1 MLEEINLK
9 NLSIGDEVIIKN
21 VLAEG
26 EIKKRLYDL
35 GFIKGSK
42 IKCIL
47 KSPLNSPTAYFIKGT
62 TIALRDD
69 VAKKIICEK
78 GE

>member
-1 MLEEINLK
+1 MNGEITLK
-9 NLSIGDEVIIKN
+9 NLNIGEEVTIKK
-21 VLAEG
+21 VLTEG

-42 IKCIL
+42 VKCVL
-47 KSPLNSPTAYFIKGT
+47 KSPLNEPTAYFIKGT
-62 TIALRDD
+62 TIALRDEL
-69 VAKKIICEK
+69 AKKIICEK

>member
-1 MLEEINLK
+1 MDREITLK
-9 NLSIGDEVIIKN
+9 NLNIGEEVTIKKI
-21 VLAEG
+21 LIEG

-42 IKCIL
+42 VKCIL
-47 KSPLNSPTAYFIKGT
+47 KSPLNDPMAYFIKGT
-62 TIALRDD
+62 IIALRGEL
-69 VAKKIICEK
+69 AKKIICEK

>member
-21 VLAEG
+21 VLADG

-47 KSPLNSPTAYFIKGT
+47 KSPLNNPTAYFIKGT
-62 TIALRDD
+62 IIALRDD

>member
-9 NLSIGDEVIIKN
+9 NLSIGDEVIIKS

-47 KSPLNSPTAYFIKGT
+47 KSPLNNPTAYFIKGT